1 MMMCP
6 SWKRI
11 MKLEVR
17 NVSLKINGKIIVE
30 NVSLSIMPGEIV
42 GLLGPNGAG
51 KTSTFNLV
59 VGNLKPN
66 KGDILINNK
75 SISNLSLPMRSELGL
90 GYLPQEPSIFRD
102 LTVRDNINLALQN
115 SKLSKSIIRTR
126 RENIINE
133 FNLNKF
139 VDNYGY
145 QLSGGERRRCEI
157 ARALSVGRNGPKY
170 LLLDEPFSGI
180 DPLAVNDLKSLII
193 NLSNNGVGILITDHN
208 VRETLSITKKSYV
221 LTEGKLLAYGLSSEL
236 AKNKNVKKF
245 YLGDNFSL

>member
-1 MMMCP
+1 
-6 SWKRI
+6 

-30 NVSLSIMPGEIV
+30 NVSLSVMPGEIV

-133 FNLNKF
+133 FNLSKF

-145 QLSGGERRRCEI
+145 QLSGGERRRSEI

-193 NLSNNGVGILITDHN
+193 NLSKNGMGILITDHN